1 MQQVSTIKGWLLI
14 AVVSVVA
21 VPLCTLF
28 FLYPSCSGLIA
39 GQVGHEAVQLATHL
53 FNNNPAAATLTRESL
68 PPDFSRHVDQAVT
81 DFGLLQV
88 TVFTPAGDIVFSMDW
103 DDDRRAGTIGSFP
116 AQVTSGKAHTRLHTI
131 KQRPVGGQAT
141 TLEVAESFVPIMQGD
156 MLVGAMAITTD
167 ITDRKQELAAL
178 LTRLAVTLFLVVFC
192 LVAALIIIGLKVDR
206 RISRQ
211 LQSKEDLRRE
221 LDFMQT
227 VLNTV
232 STVVV
237 VLDKEFRIA
246 FVNRQ
251 GEQVSGY
258 SQAEVRGRHPWDFL
272 LLPTESKQV
281 EKGYNQLMQSKQTS
295 RVEHMWLTK
304 AGEQRLMSWT
314 NSILADKNGVP
325 QHIISTGIDITESQQ
340 VSSLLGQTKEDWETI
355 FNAIDEAII
364 INDKN
369 MNVIQAN
376 TAAHEILGLAPPDI
390 VGQKCYT
397 LLHGSSHPPEDC
409 LSCATL
415 KTGQPAVAEIFEPH
429 LQKHLKVKAYPRVD
443 EQNNIIGRIH
453 IISDISKRKISEEEQ
468 QKLHAQLLQS
478 QKLEAIGQLA
488 GGVAHDF
495 NNLLTGILGFVGLA
509 RDQVEENSPISADL
523 GETLELARRAS
534 DLTRQL
540 LAFSRRQI
548 LEPEPVSLN
557 DLVRNMSKMLK
568 RLLGEDITFD
578 FQPAPKLDRVS
589 ADPGQMEQVLV
600 NLAINSRQAMPQG
613 GTLKIET
620 GHVMLDE
627 AEIRLRRVDVVPGPY
642 VRLIVADTGIG
653 IEKSIQE
660 LIFDPFFTTKEVGI
674 GSGLGLSTVYG
685 IIKQH
690 NGFIWV
696 DSAPGKGAVFTIYLP
711 VAEQALSIE
720 ERDEPPVVATR
731 SATVLVVEDD
741 AAVLQ
746 VMERMLSQLGYT
758 VLAATEPDDAEALF
772 DRNKEEVTL
781 LVTDVIMPKKSGIE
795 LYNTLAQR
803 VPHLQVLYMSGHT
816 QDMLVQKGV
825 LGSEC
830 AFIKKPFSQE
840 NLGSKIQALIS
851 GSADHF

>member
-1 MQQVSTIKGWLLI
+1 MHQFSTIKGWLLV

-28 FLYPSCSGLIA
+28 SLYPSCSALIA
-39 GQVGHEAVQLATHL
+39 RQAGQEAVRLAAHL
-53 FNNNPAAATLTRESL
+53 FTTVPAPETYTRELL
-68 PPDFSRHVDQAVT
+68 PPDFSKHVDQAVT

-88 TVFTPAGDIVFSMDW
+88 TVFNPAGDIMFSTDR
-103 DDDRRAGTIGSFP
+103 DDGGSGGTIGSFP
-116 AQVTSGKAHTRLHTI
+116 TQVTRGEIHTRLLT
-131 KQRPVGGQAT
+131 KETQPVGGQAIS
-141 TLEVAESFVPIMQGD
+141 LEIAESFVPIMQGD
-156 MLVGAMAITTD
+156 ILAGAMAITAD

-178 LTRLAVTLFLVVFC
+178 LTRLAVTLFLTVFC
-192 LVAALIIIGLKVDR
+192 LVAVLIIIGLKVDR

-211 LQSKEDLRRE
+211 QQSKEDLRME

-237 VLDKEFRIA
+237 VLDKKFRIA
-246 FVNRQ
+246 FINRQ
-251 GEQVSGY
+251 GGQASGY
-258 SQAEVRGRHPWDFL
+258 SQAEVQGRHLWDFL
-272 LLPTESKQV
+272 LLPAESKQV
-281 EKGYNQLMQSKQTS
+281 EKAYKQLMRSKQTS
-295 RVEHMWLTK
+295 HMENSWLTK
-304 AGEQRLMSWT
+304 AGEQRLISWT
-314 NSILADKNGVP
+314 SSILADKNGEP
-325 QHIISTGIDITESQQ
+325 QHILSTGFDITESRR
-340 VSSLLGQTKEDWETI
+340 VSSQLGQTKWDWETT

-376 TAAHEILGLAPPDI
+376 TAAQKILGLTLPDI
-390 VGQKCYT
+390 VGRKGYT
-397 LLHGSSHPPEDC
+397 LLHGSSHLPEDR

-468 QKLHAQLLQS
+468 QKLQAQLLQS

-509 RDQVEENSPISADL
+509 RDQVDENSPISADL
-523 GETLELARRAS
+523 GETIELARRAS

-548 LEPEPVSLN
+548 LEPEPVNLN
-557 DLVRNMSKMLK
+557 DLVQNMSKMLR
-568 RLLGEDITFD
+568 RLLGEDISFD
-578 FQPAPKLDRVS
+578 FLPAPDLDLVS

-600 NLAINSRQAMPQG
+600 NLAVNSRQAMPQG

-620 GHVMLDE
+620 ACVMLNE
-627 AEIRLRRVDVVPGPY
+627 AEIRLRRVDVPPGPY
-642 VRLIVADTGIG
+642 VRLTVADTGIG

-690 NGFIWV
+690 NGFISV
-696 DSAPGKGAVFTIYLP
+696 DSEPGEGAVFTIYLP
-711 VAEQALSIE
+711 VAEQVPSAE
-720 ERDEPPVVATR
+720 EGDEQPAVAAR

-746 VMERMLSQLGYT
+746 VMERMLSQLGYK
-758 VLAATEPDDAEALF
+758 VFAATEPDDAEAIF
-772 DRNKEEVTL
+772 DRNRAELTL
-781 LVTDVIMPKKSGIE
+781 LITDVIMPKRNGIE
-795 LYNTLAQR
+795 LYNILAQSA
-803 VPHLQVLYMSGHT
+803 PHLQVLYMSGHT
-816 QDMLVQKGV
+816 QDMLIQKGM
-825 LGSEC
+825 LSPES

-840 NLGSKIQALIS
+840 NLDSKIQSLLS
-851 GSADHF
+851 DS